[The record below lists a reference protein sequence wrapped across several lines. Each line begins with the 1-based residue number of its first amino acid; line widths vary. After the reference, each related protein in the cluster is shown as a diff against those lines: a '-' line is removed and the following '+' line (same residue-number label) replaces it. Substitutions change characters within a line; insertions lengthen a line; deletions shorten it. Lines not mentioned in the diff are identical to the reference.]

1 MIRKDLEKE
10 ITILKNKIGTLMDK
24 LTQVSK
30 KEKKEIEPIISE
42 MEKRIEKLQDMDVN
56 TDSMDIVRLARNQKR
71 PTTLDYI
78 KLMVTDFL
86 ELHGDRRF
94 ADDKAIVGGIGMIDG
109 IPVTIIG
116 HQKGRNTTENIKRHF
131 GMAHPEGYRK
141 ALRLMEQAER
151 FGRPIITLVDT
162 PGAYPGIGAEERGQ
176 AEAIAYNLYRM
187 SGFKTPII
195 TIITGEGG
203 SGGALALA
211 VADRVYML
219 SNAIYSVIS
228 PEGCAA
234 ILWKDASKAAE
245 AAEAL
250 KITAKNVLKLGV
262 IDNIIE
268 EPGEGAHT
276 NHEET
281 AKRVKKVIVETINE
295 LIKIKP
301 EKLIELRYDKFRKM
315 GAFIDD
321 FTHDPIV
328 NLK

>member
-1 MIRKDLEKE
+1 MKRKEIEKE
-10 ITILKNKIGTLMDK
+10 VMILKNRIRTLMEK
-24 LTQVSK
+24 LTTVGKSK
-30 KEKKEIEPIISE
+30 KKEIEPIINE
-42 MEKRIEKLQDMDVN
+42 MEKRIENLQNMEKNHDAIE
-56 TDSMDIVRLARNQKR
+56 IVRLARNQKR

-94 ADDKAIVGGIGMIDG
+94 SDDQAIVGGIGMIDG
-109 IPVTIIG
+109 IPITIIG

-151 FGRPIITLVDT
+151 FSRPIITLVDT

-211 VADRVYML
+211 VADKVFML

-234 ILWKDASKAAE
+234 ILWKDATKASE

-250 KITAKNVLKLGV
+250 KITAKDVLKLGV

-276 NHEET
+276 NHEEM
-281 AKRVKKVIVETINE
+281 AKRLKKVILESINE
-295 LIKIKP
+295 LIKFNP
-301 EKLIELRYDKFRKM
+301 ENLIEKRYEKFRKM

-321 FTHDPIV
+321 FTH
-328 NLK
+328 NS